1 VRYEQLLAEMY
12 YQIGY
17 QKVDRHGQPQHPLI
31 YAYNHH
37 TSPLEQLLQLAL
49 EELNELE
56 EQHELALSKDWWK
69 ELADI
74 LVFLKSIQQRLKP
87 NFSIE
92 GTLFSVNGQYAGSLA
107 PMKEQLANLSSGN
120 IEHNLKHFITEI
132 LSMLKHL
139 DQGTQAKV
147 YLRVQYLIQ
156 EMQGKLNGNKESGF
170 YQLEPGMTE
179 DDIAKK
185 YEHTNQAL
193 RILRSF
199 LLEVTGQETVLQA
212 WVTKF
217 FAEEI
222 RDWRDSAEALK
233 RLVEKIPNFRS
244 KTKDEVV
251 WLLSVN
257 PHIDRDPRF
266 KLKCMIAGVL
276 PNRISDRQPT
286 PTGQN
291 QGNNATLSTVFWV

>member
-1 VRYEQLLAEMY
+1 MY

-17 QKVDRHGQPQHPLI
+17 QNADRHGQPQHPLI
-31 YAYNHH
+31 YAYNQHVI
-37 TSPLEQLLQLAL
+37 PLEKLLQLAL

-56 EQHELALSKDWWK
+56 EHHELALSKDWWK

-87 NFSIE
+87 NFSVE
-92 GTLFSVNGQYAGSLA
+92 GTLFSVDGQYVGSLA

-156 EMQGKLNGNKESGF
+156 EMQVKLNGNKESVF

-179 DDIAKK
+179 DDIDKK
-185 YEHTNQAL
+185 YEHTNKAL

-212 WVTKF
+212 WITKF

-222 RDWRDSAEALK
+222 EDWRGSDEALK
-233 RLVEKIPNFRS
+233 RLVAKIPDFRS
-244 KTKDEVV
+244 KTKDEVI

-266 KLKCMIAGVL
+266 KLKRMIAGVL
-276 PNRISDRQPT
+276 PTRVLDQQPT
-286 PTGQN
+286 SAGQN
-291 QGNNATLSTVFWV
+291 QSNSATLSTVFWV